1 MPHLISTATRIRPVL
16 CGLIV
21 GATAA
26 ALVGHALARGP
37 FASDFDQLWIAGRA
51 LVGGSDPYAA
61 VASAHI
67 NLGYPLYYPLPA
79 VVLTLPLALM
89 PLAAARLA
97 FAVACGFIAGFGLQR
112 LGLYALL
119 VVLSPLFQT
128 PIIQGQI
135 APALA
140 GAALVPMLGFLL
152 VAKPTIGL
160 ALWISRPSRR
170 AAFCALGLVAVTAL
184 IWPWWPRAWVDAI
197 RVAPHIVPPIV
208 RPGGVLL
215 LLGALRWRRP
225 EGRLLAAWAFVPHTE
240 ALYDLTPLILVAASA
255 ADALALVA
263 CSWVALVAHFM
274 LRQPGVDLSVSIAA
288 QWPVTLALL
297 YIPALILVL
306 ARPNRAPEKAP
317 ARVVQPLPAKY
328 ASSSP

>member
-1 MPHLISTATRIRPVL
+1 VLISTVSRIRPVL

-21 GATAA
+21 GAIAA
-26 ALVGHALARGP
+26 TLVGHALARGP
-37 FASDFDQLWIAGRA
+37 FASDFDQLWVAGRA
-51 LVGGSDPYAA
+51 LLSGSDPYAA

-79 VVLTLPLALM
+79 VILTLPLALL
-89 PLAAARLA
+89 PLTTARLG
-97 FAVACGFIAGFGLQR
+97 FAIACGFIAGFGLQR

-140 GAALVPMLGFLL
+140 GAAMVPTLGFMLA
-152 VAKPTIGL
+152 AKPTIGL
-160 ALWISRPSRR
+160 ALWLSRPSRR
-170 AAFCALGLVAVTAL
+170 AAIGALALVALTVL
-184 IWPWWPRAWVDAI
+184 LWPWWPRAWVDAI
-197 RVAPHIVPPIV
+197 RLAPHIVPPIM

-240 ALYDLTPLILVAASA
+240 AIYDLTPLILVAASA

-263 CSWVALVAHFM
+263 CSWVTLVAHFM
-274 LRQPGVDLSVSIAA
+274 LRQPGVDLSVSIAG

-306 ARPNRAPEKAP
+306 ARPNRAPQE
-317 ARVVQPLPAKY
+317 ARAQPIQPLPAKY